1 MHARFSSW
9 FYAADFYEKQRVA
22 DIGVIFSKD
31 NYNLNGNIYHCI
43 LKKKELLVLCQIV
56 EK

>member
-1 MHARFSSW
+1 MHAWFSSW

-31 NYNLNGNIYHCI
+31 NYNLNWNIYHCI

>member
-1 MHARFSSW
+1 MHAWFSSW

-31 NYNLNGNIYHCI
+31 NYNSNWNIYHCI
-43 LKKKELLVLCQIV
+43 LKKKGLLVLCQIV

>member
-1 MHARFSSW
+1 MHAWFSSW
-9 FYAADFYEKQRVA
+9 FCAADFYEKQRVA